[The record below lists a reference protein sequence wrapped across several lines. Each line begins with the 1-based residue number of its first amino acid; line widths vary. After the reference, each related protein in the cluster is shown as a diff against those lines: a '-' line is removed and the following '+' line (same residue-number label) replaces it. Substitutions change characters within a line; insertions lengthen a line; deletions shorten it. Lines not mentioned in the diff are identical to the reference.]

1 MIREQGFKVT
11 DAKVLWDGGIMNNT
25 PLTQLVRLHRQYWL
39 KVKGLRDTVPKLE
52 IGVVNVHPVKEDTIM
67 MVLLTEIVT

>member
-1 MIREQGFKVT
+1 MS
-11 DAKVLWDGGIMNNT
+11 NT

-52 IGVVNVHPVKEDTIM
+52 IGIVNVHPVKEDTIM